1 MKLLKVANMALDE
14 ALFWED
20 EAKDNE
26 NEATITEAI
35 NGAQIVFAKKRRA
48 QALNFNAKESAW
60 NSKKTLEALIKLADE
75 SLKKEVILTTTRGEI
90 KARFDYAL
98 GAVSGEALFVG
109 CDIYFLSL
117 KFQRV

>member
-1 MKLLKVANMALDE
+1 M
-14 ALFWED
+14 
-20 EAKDNE
+20 
-26 NEATITEAI
+26 
-35 NGAQIVFAKKRRA
+35 
-48 QALNFNAKESAW
+48 
-60 NSKKTLEALIKLADE
+60 IKLANE

-109 CDIYFLSL
+109 SDIYFLSL

>member
-1 MKLLKVANMALDE
+1 MKLLKVADIALDE

-75 SLKKEVILTTTRGEI
+75 SLKKR
-90 KARFDYAL
+90 
-98 GAVSGEALFVG
+98 LF
-109 CDIYFLSL
+109 
-117 KFQRV
+117 